1 MHAVL
6 TKNERFELLSRHKR
20 EKEKRIADRIKA
32 VLLLD
37 EGWSY
42 KEIAKALFL
51 DDNTVRLHIKKYMD
65 YRKLNPA
72 HKGSSPLLT
81 PEESIELSKHLTENM
96 YVKIKDIQDH
106 IRVRYQKELAVST
119 IHVWLKNHKF
129 SYKKPK
135 LVPMNADPVA
145 QEAFVK
151 HYNKLMLDASLE
163 GDPVLFGDSVHPTQQ
178 TRLSYGWVKQGQE
191 KLIEVNS
198 GRKRVNIMGA
208 IMLETMHFVYKEFDT
223 INGQSAIEFLKFLEK
238 SYPNAKKI
246 HLIWDRAG
254 YHTCKEVEEY
264 LITSRIKVH
273 FLPPRSP
280 NLNSIEPLWKVMHE
294 HVSNN
299 RSYKQF
305 KDFKKALF
313 TFFDST
319 MPNMVDVLVDRI
331 TDNFH
336 IRSLAK

>member
-42 KEIAKALFL
+42 EEIAKALFL

-129 SYKKPK
+129 SYKKP
-135 LVPMNADPVA
+135 
-145 QEAFVK
+145 
-151 HYNKLMLDASLE
+151 
-163 GDPVLFGDSVHPTQQ
+163 
-178 TRLSYGWVKQGQE
+178 
-191 KLIEVNS
+191 
-198 GRKRVNIMGA
+198 
-208 IMLETMHFVYKEFDT
+208 
-223 INGQSAIEFLKFLEK
+223 
-238 SYPNAKKI
+238 
-246 HLIWDRAG
+246 
-254 YHTCKEVEEY
+254 
-264 LITSRIKVH
+264 
-273 FLPPRSP
+273 
-280 NLNSIEPLWKVMHE
+280 
-294 HVSNN
+294 
-299 RSYKQF
+299 
-305 KDFKKALF
+305 
-313 TFFDST
+313 
-319 MPNMVDVLVDRI
+319 
-331 TDNFH
+331 
-336 IRSLAK
+336 